1 MRSIVGILTSLIL
14 LVAISCSSTD
24 EANETII
31 SLSSGEITIASG
43 ESASISVVT
52 NADSFEIDADSRIIS
67 YETSGTTIIITGKA
81 AGATNLRVRAGN
93 KSVYCHITVT
103 EVPPIIDDGNSE
115 ELNDNSTRCQGSGIN
130 LKADDVGILFSSG
143 SVSGFI
149 SITFAD
155 IDSGKYITANIN
167 PHNYSD
173 ALIIDN
179 GTEHRATAQL
189 LKETDSTQWI
199 DIYTTDGNR
208 YLIVA
213 EKH

>member
-1 MRSIVGILTSLIL
+1 MRTIAGILTSLIL
-14 LVAISCSSTD
+14 LVAISCSTDD

-31 SLSSGEITIASG
+31 SLSPDDITIATG
-43 ESASISVVT
+43 ESASISVTT
-52 NADSFEIDADSRIIS
+52 NTSSFEIDADSRIIS
-67 YETSGTTIIITGKA
+67 YETSGTTITIAGKA
-81 AGATNLRVRAGN
+81 AGSTNLRVRAGN
-93 KSVYCHITVT
+93 KSAYCHITVT
-103 EVPPIIDDGNSE
+103 ETPPISDDDNSE
-115 ELNDNSTRCQGSGIN
+115 ELSDNSTRCQGNGID
-130 LKADDVGILFSSG
+130 LKADNVGVLFSRG
-143 SVSGFI
+143 TVSGFI

-155 IDSGKYITANIN
+155 VDSGKYITANVN

-199 DIYTTDGNR
+199 AISTTDGNR

-213 EKH
+213 EK